1 MNGFYR
7 VSIPTKNRPRIDAIL
22 DYLDTTLWSDAE
34 YLGNTIEALG
44 QWATTSYSKYA
55 PDTIETLVELKED
68 NVTDVFYLIDAETI
82 RHEKYM
88 ED

>member
-7 VSIPTKNRPRIDAIL
+7 VSIPTSGKARLDAIV

-34 YLGNTIEALG
+34 YLGNNIEALG

-55 PDTIETLVELKED
+55 PDTIETLVVLKED
-68 NVTDVFYLIDAETI
+68 NVTDIFYLKDAETI